1 VALVCT
7 DVMSTQK
14 QARQPYGEVHESE
27 ALRIPEEKAE
37 QLVDALNT
45 DLAATYVLY
54 HQIKKHHW
62 LVEGAEFLGV
72 HEYLGEVAEDLEENA
87 DELAERAQ
95 AIGGVPL
102 SGGANYEEHAPVTPE
117 DADAYDIRP
126 SLENDLELFGE
137 VTEMLREHVQLARSL
152 GDYGTEEVFREVLE
166 DVEEHGHHIEHY
178 LEDDT
183 LVTQGSLE

>member
-1 VALVCT
+1 
-7 DVMSTQK
+7 MNTQK
-14 QARQPYGEVHESE
+14 QARQQYGEVHESE

-72 HEYLGEVAEDLEENA
+72 HEFLGDVADDLEEGA
-87 DELAERAQ
+87 DMLAERAQ
-95 AIGGVPL
+95 ALGGVPL

-117 DADAYDIRP
+117 DADAYDIRT
-126 SLENDLELFGE
+126 SLEHDLELFGD
-137 VTEMLREHVQLARSL
+137 VTEQLREHVQLAANL
-152 GDYGTEEVFREVLE
+152 GDYNTEEQLKEVLE

-183 LVTQGSLE
+183 LVTSETLE

>member
-1 VALVCT
+1 
-7 DVMSTQK
+7 MSTQESVRR
-14 QARQPYGEVHESE
+14 QAGSVEET
-27 ALRIPEEKAE
+27 ALRIEPEKAE

-62 LVEGAEFLGV
+62 NVEGAEFLEL
-72 HEYLGEVAEDLEENA
+72 HEYLGEITADLEEGA

-102 SGGANYEEHAPVTPE
+102 SGGSTYEKHAPIEPE
-117 DADAYDIRP
+117 GEDVYDVRT
-126 SLENDLELFGE
+126 SLENDVEAFGTIIEAIRDHIEL
-137 VTEMLREHVQLARSL
+137 ANDL
-152 GDYGTEEVFREVLE
+152 GDYTTEELLRETLE
-166 DVEEHGHHIEHY
+166 TVEEHAHHIEHY

-183 LVTQGSLE
+183 LVLESATN